1 MESTIYFESK
11 RGNGY
16 LYDMQNSS
24 MVNCHP
30 IVEELM
36 KLPSDKNRSNIYGF
50 LQEKFPSVPIEEIKF
65 YYRKYNY
72 LKENGFFKCVD
83 LKKYLAGR
91 ISDAIVVQQL
101 ANVNNVVFQVTHQC
115 NLNCVYCCYGDLYDH
130 ADMNT
135 RNNSM
140 SFEQAKKVI
149 DYLVDCWNS
158 DLNLS
163 QGGNIMF
170 GFYGGEPLVN
180 FELIEQIV
188 KYAKTFQL
196 KNHLTFYLV

>member
-130 ADMNT
+130 AGMNT

-149 DYLVDCWNS
+149 DY
-158 DLNLS
+158 
-163 QGGNIMF
+163 
-170 GFYGGEPLVN
+170 
-180 FELIEQIV
+180 
-188 KYAKTFQL
+188 
-196 KNHLTFYLV
+196 